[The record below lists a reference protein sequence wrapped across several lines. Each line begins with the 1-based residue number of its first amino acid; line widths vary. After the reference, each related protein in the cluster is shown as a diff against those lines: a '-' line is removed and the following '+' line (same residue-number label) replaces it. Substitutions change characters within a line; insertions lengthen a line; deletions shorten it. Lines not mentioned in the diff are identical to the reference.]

1 VLHSKGIQTFAMI
14 APILPGADGLIRE
27 LAEKVDHIL
36 IDRLNYFYAN
46 RIYMEN
52 KMEWA
57 KEEPFFIQTAEE
69 LKEGFERKGIPVRVL
84 F

>member
-1 VLHSKGIQTFAMI
+1 MI
-14 APILPGADGLIRE
+14 EE
-27 LAEKVDHIL
+27 LSGKVDHIL

-52 KMEWA
+52 NLEWA
-57 KEEPFFIQTAEE
+57 KEDPFFIQKAEE
-69 LKEGFERKGIPVRVL
+69 LKEGFERKGIPVQVL

>member
-1 VLHSKGIQTFAMI
+1 MI
-14 APILPGADGLIRE
+14 APLLPGADGLIEE
-27 LAEKVDHIL
+27 LPGKVDRVL

-57 KEEPFFIQTAEE
+57 KEEPFLF
-69 LKEGFERKGIPVRVL
+69 RVPRS
-84 F
+84 

>member
-1 VLHSKGIQTFAMI
+1 MI
-14 APILPGADGLIRE
+14 APILPGSDGLIEE
-27 LAEKVDHIL
+27 LSGKVDHVL

-46 RIYMEN
+46 RIYTEN

-57 KEEPFFIQTAEE
+57 KEDPFFIQNAEE
-69 LKEGFERKGIPVRVL
+69 LKEGFERNDIPMRVL